1 MRQMQP
7 TLHQILQTVM
17 WKYEPTWHREARR
30 LTSPNFGKPMN
41 LKAEQ
46 ERAYYQQ
53 LADNGDKSFWYKN
66 ADEEYVCRE
75 WTQADVDALYATWKE
90 QLALMRQGY
99 QFTKAFEAA
108 DGGTLAG
115 GFLPEE

>member
-1 MRQMQP
+1 M
-7 TLHQILQTVM
+7 
-17 WKYEPTWHREARR
+17 
-30 LTSPNFGKPMN
+30 
-41 LKAEQ
+41 
-46 ERAYYQQ
+46 
-53 LADNGDKSFWYKN
+53 LASEDDL
-66 ADEEYVCRE
+66 E
-75 WTQADVDALYATWKE
+75 ADVDALYATWKE